1 MPDDRLDS
9 QRELAARA
17 RGVIPFV
24 WVQDDDTGHRYDVPE
39 TSLRDGMTPV
49 KDYPLNITGM
59 ARPTKYRDDIAAETK
74 SSKKTTSAELKNAEV
89 S

>member
-1 MPDDRLDS
+1 MPDQLDS

-39 TSLRDGMTPV
+39 PSVRTGMTPV
-49 KDYPLNITGM
+49 PGYPLNFDRA
-59 ARPTKYRDDIAAETK
+59 ARPTKYRDDLA
-74 SSKKTTSAELKNAEV
+74 SDV
-89 S
+89 